1 MPTTITYVI
10 PTRNRQ
16 GDLSRTLTAL
26 GRMGRHDA
34 EVVVVDNASATRPH
48 IAGCLD
54 NGVPVGLIQ
63 REHNDGAAARNVGA
77 RVAAGEWIVMLDDD
91 SHPTCDAETLLSILQ
106 RQPASVGAVM
116 ADIRLP
122 AADQREAG
130 GLPEVFIGCGV
141 AMRRQVFLELGG
153 YDPAFG
159 FYAEEYD
166 LAARMLLD
174 GLRIVFEPRFTVDH
188 RKVTAGRDMDLIL
201 HRLVRNNGWVMQRY
215 APQACR
221 RHELREVRRRYRAIA
236 ARESALA
243 GFGRGLVELRHSL
256 PAQPRR
262 TMTDPVFARF
272 TGLAAARQALAIAI
286 ADTRPRTAALIEQGK
301 NARVV
306 ARALAELG
314 VQVLD
319 PTRSPSEADV
329 SVVATL
335 SPGPMIDAAMRH
347 RAEIDAGRVLLPWRA
362 ALATIHAA
370 KVPQRQA
377 ARILPA
383 A

>member
-91 SHPTCDAETLLSILQ
+91 SNPTCDAETLLSILQ

-221 RHELREVRRRYRAIA
+221 RDELREVRRRYRAIA